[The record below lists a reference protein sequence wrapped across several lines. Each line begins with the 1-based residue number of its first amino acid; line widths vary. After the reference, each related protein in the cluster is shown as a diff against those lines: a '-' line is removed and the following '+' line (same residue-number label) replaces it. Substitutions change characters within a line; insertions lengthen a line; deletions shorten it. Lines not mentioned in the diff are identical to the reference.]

1 MRGALSPGIRLAN
14 HYQIEKVIGG
24 GGFGITYVGLDVRTM
39 SQVCIKELFIH
50 KQSIRHEDGSVMVTS
65 DESDRSF
72 FLDRFI
78 REARSLAT
86 FQHFN
91 VVRVEDFFEDL
102 GTAYYV
108 MEYVDGMTLA
118 EHVKD
123 CGVLE
128 PGQLRHIFRQL
139 MEAIGAIHDMGL
151 LHRDIKPSNVMLEPG
166 LRVKLIDFGAAK
178 DPKIQAK
185 SGHTVVITDGFAPLE
200 QYSAEG
206 NIGAHSDIYSLGA
219 TMLFA
224 LTGERPMPATSSQNR
239 LLQAAELHPDLV
251 ALLEYFMG
259 SQPEDRPISMA
270 SASAE
275 FEQTM
280 SVVLA
285 DAKDE
290 KTSEPEA
297 ISEEVQESEE
307 NVEVEFA
314 GTLSRM
320 AGLARGVVLLMVGLI
335 VLDVLA
341 IYFSLIS
348 YDILTEWRD
357 GFGFDSIR
365 MGELE
370 DAGLLVDLAYLL
382 LQIPLIIVFL
392 AWLLRL
398 HRLAAAVQE
407 TGFSQ
412 NQVVWSWLVPILSW
426 FRPFI
431 IMKKCMLSLSSV
443 ENISR
448 GLWMLRMWW
457 VFWLLRSAGSSW
469 VVQRSLA
476 IDNEWASSGMRL
488 DFLNEYFLYMFFEVS
503 AAVFLILVTLKCT
516 KLAQSQFASTSRVS

>member
-1 MRGALSPGIRLAN
+1 MQNRSAVLFAILLCFTASISWGADTEVDETDLVPRMGILYKKFSTEA
-14 HYQIEKVIGG
+14 
-24 GGFGITYVGLDVRTM
+24 FTGL
-39 SQVCIKELFIH
+39 
-50 KQSIRHEDGSVMVTS
+50 
-65 DESDRSF
+65 
-72 FLDRFI
+72 
-78 REARSLAT
+78 
-86 FQHFN
+86 
-91 VVRVEDFFEDL
+91 VVK
-102 GTAYYV
+102 YY
-108 MEYVDGMTLA
+108 
-118 EHVKD
+118 
-123 CGVLE
+123 
-128 PGQLRHIFRQL
+128 
-139 MEAIGAIHDMGL
+139 
-151 LHRDIKPSNVMLEPG
+151 
-166 LRVKLIDFGAAK
+166 
-178 DPKIQAK
+178 
-185 SGHTVVITDGFAPLE
+185 TDGQIKTKSEYKNGLEVKIYE
-200 QYSAEG
+200 QY
-206 NIGAHSDIYSLGA
+206 Y
-219 TMLFA
+219 
-224 LTGERPMPATSSQNR
+224 
-239 LLQAAELHPDLV
+239 
-251 ALLEYFMG
+251 
-259 SQPEDRPISMA
+259 
-270 SASAE
+270 
-275 FEQTM
+275 
-280 SVVLA
+280 
-285 DAKDE
+285 
-290 KTSEPEA
+290 
-297 ISEEVQESEE
+297 E
-307 NVEVEFA
+307 NGQVEFA